1 MLLQGGYH
9 AYRKYAHCKCHRA
22 IAIALL
28 PRSHA
33 PAPTA
38 GAAAMAGDD
47 GDDDDALIAAN
58 VDGAQARGAK
68 GGYG

>member
-1 MLLQGGYH
+1 
-9 AYRKYAHCKCHRA
+9 
-22 IAIALL
+22 
-28 PRSHA
+28 
-33 PAPTA
+33 
-38 GAAAMAGDD
+38 MAGYD